1 MNLSFRLAPIL
12 FGQKNIQGVNNAS
25 MAKRGFSH
33 AGAFLGKETVLC
45 DGQTEISRGIEGL
58 FEDPDSSWEYPGTEF
73 LKKSAGC
80 VILNN
85 VILNEKTLSVFFD
98 KLAGFSMSFG
108 TKASGALKSPS
119 NTNMPK
125 ASTIGVTMKSKLT
138 SVPNPSLPYTQHTS
152 GGGIGNTI
160 VQNPIPKQTQQQPMP
175 VQRMV

>member
-1 MNLSFRLAPIL
+1 MPQWQR
-12 FGQKNIQGVNNAS
+12 
-25 MAKRGFSH
+25 
-33 AGAFLGKETVLC
+33 GAFPTPALSWGRKLFYATAKPKSPV
-45 DGQTEISRGIEGL
+45 GL
-58 FEDPDSSWEYPGTEF
+58 KGYLKTQIPAGNIPGTEF